1 MENPQD
7 METEKRKPN
16 PAELDIDYTT
26 PAPPNRKKSFFA
38 NFVILRIVLFH
49 LDKFEENTDKTTGKL
64 FLNSKGQQREPV
76 GLSTL
81 NILAYAVGH
90 VYNDMWATVWFMY
103 LLYFITFTVEFG
115 PGLASLALLSG
126 QIADG
131 ISTNLVGFFIDKTKT
146 RIGKRTPWFLFGT
159 LLVIP
164 CFLLTFNTWTGC
176 QLLWGEEQGVK
187 WKNGNNMVIVY
198 IYYITLPAL
207 FNIGWAAV
215 QISTMSIIVSITYDQ
230 KQRDN
235 LISYRNAFTFGSNL
249 ATLGI
254 ALLLFKY
261 EPDAVWQFRYLGLII
276 TGIGILSG
284 IFYLYG
290 VPEVKLSTLAI
301 TKGIQYSSWSV
312 ESRGNTVEH
321 WKEWLTIKQFYWY
334 GLVYA
339 LARMSINVTMTLTPF
354 YLIIVLLFQR
364 RELEPTPPEIAS
376 VPLVSYT
383 SSMIFTLLY
392 THKFNKYFN
401 EYNRLSTLMY
411 GSILVIISSV
421 PFLFMQA
428 NVHWLIYIFVPIQ
441 GIGLAIGLNVSSS
454 LISDMLGRNN
464 KNSSF
469 VYGMYSL
476 ADKFSSGILLVI
488 IGRTV
493 IENEH
498 WLRILTGILPIV
510 TSFWAWFFAFMGQEE
525 GFIELHDL

>member
-1 MENPQD
+1 
-7 METEKRKPN
+7 
-16 PAELDIDYTT
+16 
-26 PAPPNRKKSFFA
+26 
-38 NFVILRIVLFH
+38 
-49 LDKFEENTDKTTGKL
+49 
-64 FLNSKGQQREPV
+64 
-76 GLSTL
+76 
-81 NILAYAVGH
+81 
-90 VYNDMWATVWFMY
+90 
-103 LLYFITFTVEFG
+103 
-115 PGLASLALLSG
+115 
-126 QIADG
+126 
-131 ISTNLVGFFIDKTKT
+131 
-146 RIGKRTPWFLFGT
+146 
-159 LLVIP
+159 
-164 CFLLTFNTWTGC
+164 
-176 QLLWGEEQGVK
+176 
-187 WKNGNNMVIVY
+187 MVIVY
-198 IYYITLPAL
+198 IYYITLPAI

-249 ATLGI
+249 TTLGI
-254 ALLLFKY
+254 ALLLFEY
-261 EPDAVWQFRYLGLII
+261 EPDAIWQFRYLCLII
-276 TGIGILSG
+276 TGIGIISG

-321 WKEWLTIKQFYWY
+321 WKEWLTIKQFYCY
-334 GLVYA
+334 GLVYT

-428 NVHWLIYIFVPIQ
+428 SLHWLVYIFVPIQ
-441 GIGLAIGLNVSSS
+441 GIGLAIGLNVASS

-469 VYGMYSL
+469 VYGAYSL
-476 ADKFSSGILLVI
+476 ADKLASGILLVV

-510 TSFWAWFFAFMGQEE
+510 TSF
-525 GFIELHDL
+525 